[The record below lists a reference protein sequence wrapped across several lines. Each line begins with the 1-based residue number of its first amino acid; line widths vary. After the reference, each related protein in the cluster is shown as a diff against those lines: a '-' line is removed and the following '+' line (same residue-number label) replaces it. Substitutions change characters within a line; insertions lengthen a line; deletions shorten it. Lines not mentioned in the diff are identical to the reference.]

1 MFHNLITILGPTAT
15 GKTRLAAKLANK
27 FNGEIISADS
37 RQVYIGMDIGT
48 GKDFDDYKIGSKQ
61 IPFHLIDVIDSKEE
75 FDLFK
80 FQNLFYKFFD
90 DILQRMKTPFLVGG
104 TGMYLSSILQN
115 YKLNKAEFSEE
126 RTNKLRE
133 LSLTD
138 LQNKLKIL
146 SPSLHNTT
154 DSLEKE
160 RVIRALI
167 IAENSSKKERTVIS
181 VQPLVIGISLPR
193 DVIKKRITKRLKQ
206 RLDNGMIEEVKSLFQ
221 SGVTYEKL
229 YFFGLEYKY
238 IGMYLKREL
247 TYNDMFQ
254 KLNSA
259 IHSFAKRQMT
269 WFRKMEKEGVMI
281 HWIDGPDYES
291 ASELIKK
298 IFPYESSE

>member
-269 WFRKMEKEGVMI
+269 WFKRNKNIVWFDIGRKDLEGEVLK
-281 HWIDGPDYES
+281 
-291 ASELIKK
+291 LIKNE
-298 IFPYESSE
+298 FVSGRE